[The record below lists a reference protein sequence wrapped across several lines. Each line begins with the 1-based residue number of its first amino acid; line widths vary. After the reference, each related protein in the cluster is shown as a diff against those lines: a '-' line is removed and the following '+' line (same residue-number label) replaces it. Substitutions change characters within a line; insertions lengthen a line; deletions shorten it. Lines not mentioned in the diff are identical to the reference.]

1 MNPRFPAPKADA
13 LILTGLRAPN
23 KNMRN
28 SLKAFRVQIS
38 ARSCR
43 QDDAQIHGQIPM
55 RKIELT
61 TWESVP
67 NRVDNLKRSLE
78 IIYGKKLTAYPYDIP
93 VSRLFPTEDF
103 LENDKLALVFMKTV
117 NEGYDVPIIAVEKAA
132 DYFVLDGHHRSF
144 IYVKLKEETI
154 KARVLRF
161 PQGSSYRE
169 VSKTS
174 FEDLPVKEVGTIED
188 SILKAW
194 ARILNIMR
202 QYEALYHI
210 HFRME
215 RKDLVLAKIHPT
227 QPEILKSQLEG
238 IERILVP
245 IACIEHKGKYYVLDG
260 HARCIRARR
269 LGLEFIPALI
279 LSPEVSV
286 DYGIV
291 KTAKEMKLDTLD
303 DITICNGVH

>member
-1 MNPRFPAPKADA
+1 
-13 LILTGLRAPN
+13 
-23 KNMRN
+23 
-28 SLKAFRVQIS
+28 
-38 ARSCR
+38 
-43 QDDAQIHGQIPM
+43 M
-55 RKIELT
+55 RKIELA

-67 NRVDNLKRSLE
+67 NRVDSLKRSLE

-93 VSRLFPTEDF
+93 VGRLFPTEDF
-103 LENDKLALVFMKTV
+103 LENEKIALVFMKTV

-144 IYVKLKEETI
+144 IYVKLKEKTI
-154 KARVLRF
+154 KARVLKF

-174 FEDLPVKEVGTIED
+174 FEDLPVKEVSTIED
-188 SILKAW
+188 PILKAW

-215 RKDLVLAKIHPT
+215 RKDLVLEKLHPT
-227 QPEILKSQLEG
+227 QPQILREQLEG

-260 HARCIRARR
+260 HARCIRARQ
-269 LGLEFIPALI
+269 LGLESVQAIV
-279 LSPEVSV
+279 LSPEVQV

-291 KTAKEMKLDTLD
+291 KTAREMKIETLD

>member
-1 MNPRFPAPKADA
+1 
-13 LILTGLRAPN
+13 
-23 KNMRN
+23 
-28 SLKAFRVQIS
+28 
-38 ARSCR
+38 
-43 QDDAQIHGQIPM
+43 M

-61 TWESVP
+61 TWESMP
-67 NRVDNLKRSLE
+67 KRLDSLKRSLE
-78 IIYGKKLTAYPYDIP
+78 IIYEKKLTTYSYDIP

-117 NEGYDVPIIAVEKAA
+117 SENYDVPIIAVEKPP

-144 IYVKLKEETI
+144 IYVKLRKKTI
-154 KARVLRF
+154 KARILKF
-161 PQGSSYRE
+161 PQGSNYRE
-169 VSKTS
+169 VPKTS
-174 FEDLPVKEVGTIED
+174 FEDLPVKEVSTIED

-210 HFRME
+210 HFRMHK
-215 RKDLVLAKIHPT
+215 KDLVLEKIHPT
-227 QPEILKSQLEG
+227 QPEILKSQLEE

-245 IACIEHKGKYYVLDG
+245 IACIEYKRMYYVLDG
-260 HARCIRARR
+260 HARCIRARQ
-269 LGLEFIPALI
+269 LGLKFIPALI

-303 DITICNGVH
+303 DITICDGIH

>member
-1 MNPRFPAPKADA
+1 MQHV
-13 LILTGLRAPN
+13 TN
-23 KNMRN
+23 KH
-28 SLKAFRVQIS
+28 SLK
-38 ARSCR
+38 
-43 QDDAQIHGQIPM
+43 IHRQIPM
-55 RKIELT
+55 RKIELA

-67 NRVDNLKRSLE
+67 NRMDSLKRSLE
-78 IIYGKKLTAYPYDIP
+78 IIYGQELTAYPHDIP
-93 VSRLFPTEDF
+93 LGRLFPTEDF
-103 LENDKLALVFMKTV
+103 LENDKLALVFIKIL
-117 NEGYDVPIIAVEKAA
+117 NEGYEVPIIAVEKAA

-144 IYVKLKEETI
+144 IYAKLRKRTI
-154 KARVLRF
+154 KARVLKF
-161 PQGSSYRE
+161 PQGSNYRE

-174 FEDLPVKEVGTIED
+174 FEDLPVKEVSTIED

-210 HFRME
+210 HFRLE
-215 RKDLVLAKIHPT
+215 RKNLVLAKIHPT

-260 HARCIRARR
+260 HARCIRARQ
-269 LGLEFIPALI
+269 LSLEFIQALI

-303 DITICNGVH
+303 DITICDGVR